1 MELEDVDARGLACP
15 QPLLRAKAALA
26 QLPAA
31 AEIGVLADDP
41 LAAVDLAVFCER
53 AGHRLLGSD
62 DLGGGVT
69 RYRIRKS
76 G

>member
-1 MELEDVDARGLACP
+1 MEPEEIDARGLSCP
-15 QPLLRAKAALA
+15 QPLLLTKSAL
-26 QLPAA
+26 LNVPAA
-31 AEIGVLADDP
+31 AEIAVLADDP

-62 DLGGGVT
+62 PLGDGVT
-69 RYRIRKS
+69 RYRIRKA